1 MTSTEQPRFRRM
13 PPEERRQEI
22 VAAAARVA
30 LVGGLEAVTYR
41 SVAEE
46 LGCARG
52 LVHHYFGSVESL
64 EVEAFTAAVATDLQN
79 CFQRAEEQPGAV
91 AALAHLLGHWVSE
104 DPEPHKTLWLD
115 AWCQAIR
122 KPGMRQ
128 AVDQAMH
135 ASHDRLLG
143 LLQRGADA
151 GDFTH
156 PDLAALAWQL
166 LTALDGLIVHSSIG
180 VNRGIVD
187 VRATI
192 TRSAEESLGLKAGA
206 LTLKVIP

>member
-1 MTSTEQPRFRRM
+1 MTTAEQPRFRRL

-22 VAAAARVA
+22 VAAAARLA
-30 LVGGLEAVTYR
+30 LDGGLEAVTYR
-41 SVAEE
+41 SVAEA

-64 EVEAFTAAVATDLQN
+64 EAEAFTAAVATDLDDS
-79 CFQRAEEQPGAV
+79 FRRAEDQPGTV

-115 AWCQAIR
+115 AWCQAMR
-122 KPGMRQ
+122 KPGIRQ
-128 AVDQAMH
+128 AVDHAMR
-135 ASHDRLLG
+135 ASHDRLLA
-143 LLQRGADA
+143 LLQRGVDA

-192 TRSAEESLGLKAGA
+192 MRSAETSLGLKAGA
-206 LTLKVIP
+206 LSL

>member
-1 MTSTEQPRFRRM
+1 MTTAEQPRFRRM

-22 VAAAARVA
+22 VAAAARLA
-30 LVGGLEAVTYR
+30 LARGLEAVTYR
-41 SVAEE
+41 NVAEA

-64 EVEAFTAAVATDLQN
+64 EAEAFATAVAADLDN
-79 CFQRAEEQPGAV
+79 CFRRAEEQPDPV
-91 AALAHLLGHWVSE
+91 AALAHLLKHWVSE

-115 AWCQAIR
+115 AWCQAMR
-122 KPGMRQ
+122 KPGIRQ
-128 AVDQAMH
+128 AVDRAMR
-135 ASHDRLLG
+135 ASHDRLLA
-143 LLQRGADA
+143 LLQSGVDA
-151 GDFTH
+151 GNFTH

-187 VRATI
+187 VHATI
-192 TRSAEESLGLKAGA
+192 TRSAERSLGLEAGA
-206 LTLKVIP
+206 LTPGGKH